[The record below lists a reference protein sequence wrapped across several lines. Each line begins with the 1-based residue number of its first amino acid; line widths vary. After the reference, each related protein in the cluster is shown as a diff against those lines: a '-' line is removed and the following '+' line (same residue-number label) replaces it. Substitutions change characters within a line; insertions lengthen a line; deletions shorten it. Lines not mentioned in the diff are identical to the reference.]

1 MINTNMYHDVET
13 GEYLDE
19 NQLRQEWVVLKA
31 KNETDTENFG
41 QYLNNCL
48 SKNGTLEVVR

>member
-1 MINTNMYHDVET
+1 MYHDVET
-13 GEYLDE
+13 DEYLDE
-19 NQLRQEWVVLKA
+19 NQLRQEWVVLKS

-48 SKNGTLEVVR
+48 SKNGTLEVIK